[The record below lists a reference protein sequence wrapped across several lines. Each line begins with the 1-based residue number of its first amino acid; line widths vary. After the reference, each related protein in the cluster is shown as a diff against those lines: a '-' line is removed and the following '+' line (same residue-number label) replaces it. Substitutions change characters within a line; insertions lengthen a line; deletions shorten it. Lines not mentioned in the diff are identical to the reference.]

1 MSRLWDQSL
10 AWLGLAPVD
19 DSTAQFS
26 LTAVYTRYGS
36 FVFACLQRFGV
47 RGADLLDTHQEVF
60 LVVYRRL
67 DSYDPSCSM
76 TAWLFGITR
85 RVAAAHHRRAHYR
98 REVAVDPDWD
108 VEDVNVDVEGQY
120 SRGQTQRLVE
130 RLLDT
135 LDLDRRAVLVMHE
148 MEGMECGH
156 IATLLGIPVGT
167 VHSRLHAARRDF
179 EAAMKRYKAREKR
192 GKWQ

>member
-19 DSTAQFS
+19 DSTTQLS
-26 LTAVYTRYGS
+26 LTAVYTRHGS

-47 RGADLLDTHQEVF
+47 RGAELLDAHQEVF
-60 LVVYRRL
+60 LVVFRRL
-67 DSYDPSCSM
+67 DTYDPSCNM

-85 RVAAAHHRRAHYR
+85 RVAAAHHRRAHRR
-98 REVAVDPDWD
+98 REVSFDADWD

-148 MEGMECGH
+148 LEGMECAQ

-167 VHSRLHAARRDF
+167 VHSRLFAARRDF
-179 EAAMKRYKAREKR
+179 EAAMKRYQAREKR